1 MVSKCT
7 LKVIQIK
14 CLHITTNTRQD
25 NTRSERKSPHITINT
40 KQKFHHRY
48 GFGLEQRKRERERE
62 KRAKLEVM
70 GSMSIKE
77 SSEGLRE
84 KSSAMEIGESRD
96 DHGSNEALAMEIS
109 GGSTMGSS
117 HGGLGDWWWNRHGFW
132 LWWFSRLVIDQLM
145 KSWICSSLSSPLC
158 LSLYEQVLVCLK
170 V

>member
-1 MVSKCT
+1 MH
-7 LKVIQIK
+7 LKSN
-14 CLHITTNTRQD
+14 TNQMPTYHNKYKTRQHKIREKEPTYH
-25 NTRSERKSPHITINT
+25 NKHKTKVPPQVWIWFRTER
-40 KQKFHHRY
+40 
-48 GFGLEQRKRERERE
+48 ERERERE

-77 SSEGLRE
+77 SSEGLRK

-132 LWWFSRLVIDQLM
+132 LWWFSRLVVDQLM

-170 V
+170 VQDF